1 MWQTIT
7 GKPSYKCYT
16 MVAYVAYLR
25 VSTNRQETSGLG
37 IEAQREAVERY
48 AALSDGLILTEFV
61 ETESGAKSN
70 RPQLA
75 KALAL
80 CRRTKSTLLIARL
93 DRLSRSLSFV
103 AQLLD
108 ANVDIRCADMPEA
121 NRLLLQMLAVFGEY
135 ERQMIRDR
143 TKAALAAAKARGVVL
158 GANGKVLA
166 AANRDAAMR
175 HAETQRPAI
184 SAARE
189 AGCQSLP
196 QIAAYLSENGHKTAD
211 GGRWH
216 PMTVKRLLTRLGAA

>member
-1 MWQTIT
+1 MWQIIT
-7 GKPSYKCYT
+7 GKPSYTGYA
-16 MVAYVAYLR
+16 MIEHVSYLR
-25 VSTNRQETSGLG
+25 VSTGRQEASGLG

-48 AALSDGLILTEFV
+48 AARVGSKIAAEFV
-61 ETESGAKSN
+61 ETESGAKSD

-103 AQLLD
+103 ALLLD

-121 NRLLLQMLAVFGEY
+121 NRLLLQMLAVFGEH

-143 TKAALAAAKARGVVL
+143 TKAALAAAKARGVIL
-158 GANGKVLA
+158 GAHGKVLA
-166 AANRDAAMR
+166 DANRNEAIR
-175 HAETQRPAI
+175 HAAVLRSAI
-184 SAARE
+184 SAAKE
-189 AGCQSLP
+189 AGCRSLQ
-196 QIAAYLSENGHKTAD
+196 QIAAFLSENGHKTAD

-216 PMTVKRLLTRLGAA
+216 PMTVKRLLTRLDAG